1 MRTRLSEESVA
12 LTAFLESLFR
22 EPAPEASP
30 APGPE
35 ASPAPGPETSGAPA
49 PAPGEQA
56 RAAPAP
62 AGPPTLPDWAGERF
76 EVLYADIGPLEL
88 ALPLA
93 ALSGVVAWPE
103 RLSTLPG
110 QASWVLGVSEHLGR
124 RIKVAHTATVVRPA
138 GSPPV
143 DVTYSRIVVLADQ
156 GWGLACRGV
165 SDVAALTPED
175 VRWRLH
181 ARQRPWLAG
190 TVVARM
196 TALADAGRLAAWLD
210 AGGPG
215 P

>member
-1 MRTRLSEESVA
+1 
-12 LTAFLESLFR
+12 
-22 EPAPEASP
+22 
-30 APGPE
+30 
-35 ASPAPGPETSGAPA
+35 
-49 PAPGEQA
+49 
-56 RAAPAP
+56 
-62 AGPPTLPDWAGERF
+62 
-76 EVLYADIGPLEL
+76 VLYADIGPLEL

-103 RLSTLPG
+103 HLSTLPG

-143 DVTYSRIVVLADQ
+143 DVAYSRIVVLADL

-165 SDVAALTPED
+165 SDVAALTPDD
-175 VRWRLH
+175 VRWRLN

-196 TALADAGRLAAWLD
+196 TALADAGRLSAWLD